1 MRRSTALRI
10 LPSFASEIIVF
21 AGYRHPLAGKY
32 PPIMH
37 EKTLKRLLYLYLE
50 TPAPGDVLR
59 VYGKPRNTTLR
70 QVLATAE
77 WDVQDIIFHVQGI
90 LLHLHQGEE
99 LSTTFPSLESAPG
112 SER

>member
-77 WDVQDIIFHVQGI
+77 WDVQIGRASCRERV
-90 LLHLHQGEE
+90 
-99 LSTTFPSLESAPG
+99 ESAG
-112 SER
+112 VDVAMKER